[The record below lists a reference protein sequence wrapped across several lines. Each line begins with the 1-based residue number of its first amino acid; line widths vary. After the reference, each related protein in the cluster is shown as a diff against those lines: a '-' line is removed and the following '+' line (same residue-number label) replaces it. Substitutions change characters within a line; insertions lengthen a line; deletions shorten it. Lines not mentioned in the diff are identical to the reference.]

1 MDINLSTSG
10 HCSHANRQDMSEVAS
25 STIWTAQAIECPKCE
40 ARLVFYRSS
49 TPRIDSS
56 GFESYSLECKECG
69 TRLGGIIDPYDEKLL
84 LSELEG

>member
-1 MDINLSTSG
+1 M
-10 HCSHANRQDMSEVAS
+10 REVAS
-25 STIWTAQAIECPKCE
+25 STIGAAQVIECPKCE
-40 ARLVFYRSS
+40 ARLMFYRSS

-84 LSELEG
+84 LSELV